1 MTKEFI
7 LDIDDY
13 KDNIETLSNIK
24 ALFPANNDDATYINL
39 LIMNE
44 KLFIFNEYF
53 DKDFSLD
60 NYEISKAEYSKFAFA
75 KVIGY
80 RWQDNYLKLQT
91 KIYEPSGSVSQAQL
105 NKNYTSNLEHNSIS
119 IICVKD
125 TSRFLNVLFRVK
137 HMNSVPEIDYERYS
151 K

>member
-13 KDNIETLSNIK
+13 KDNIETLSSIR
-24 ALFPANNDDATYINL
+24 ALFPINNDDATYINL

-44 KLFIFNEYF
+44 KLFVFNEYF
-53 DKDFSLD
+53 NKDFSLED
-60 NYEISKAEYSKFAFA
+60 YEISKAEYSKFAFA

-91 KIYEPSGSVSQAQL
+91 KIYEPGGSTSQAQL
-105 NKNYTSNLEHNSIS
+105 NKDYTLNLDHNSIS
-119 IICVKD
+119 IIYVKD

-137 HMNSVPEIDYERYS
+137 YMSSVPEIDYERYS